1 MNGPQT
7 RVAAQAKINLHLRVL
22 SREDSGY
29 HSIETIFHRIDLS
42 DDIVVEITPRER
54 TLDVDGA
61 DAGPVEKNLAWRA
74 AMAYASHAGW
84 PYGFNIQ
91 LTKKIP
97 IGAGL
102 GGGSADAAAVLRG
115 LNCLSPDPVGIPG
128 LLHIASTLGA
138 DVPFLTGDSVMALAW
153 GRGERMLSLAALP
166 RYDLLLMSPD
176 FSVSTADAYRWL
188 DEDRERRRKSHL
200 EMGTSHD
207 MSDSLVMDQV
217 DLTTWKS
224 IAKFARNDFEAPV
237 VSRHPA
243 LGEHLD
249 RLRNSR
255 AIFAGMTGSG
265 STIFGVLDSPPS
277 YSKVPEEHRERVTT
291 TRTSIDVVQPVR
303 VG

>member
-1 MNGPQT
+1 VSGPQV
-7 RVAAQAKINLHLRVL
+7 RIAAQAKINLHLRVL
-22 SREDSGY
+22 AREDTGY

-42 DDIVVEITPRER
+42 DEILVEIAPRER
-54 TLDVDGA
+54 TLDVEGA

-84 PYGFNIQ
+84 PNGFNIQ

-102 GGGSADAAAVLRG
+102 GGGSADAAAVLRA
-115 LNCLSPDPVGIPG
+115 LNSLSPDPVGTPG

-200 EMGTSHD
+200 EMEASHD
-207 MSDSLVMDQV
+207 LSDSLVMEQV
-217 DLTTWKS
+217 DLTTWQS
-224 IAKFARNDFEAPV
+224 IAEFAPNDFEAPV
-237 VSRHPA
+237 MARHPVLA
-243 LGEHLD
+243 EHLH
-249 RLRNSR
+249 RLRSSR
-255 AIFAGMTGSG
+255 AIFSGMTGSG
-265 STIFGVLDSPPS
+265 SAIFGVLDSPPN
-277 YSKVPEEHRERVTT
+277 YAKVPEEHRERVTS